1 LSKQTFN
8 AEHLISD
15 RARHIEASGIR
26 AIWEL
31 AQKCTDPID
40 LSIGQ
45 PDFQVSE
52 EIKNAAIDAIK
63 SDQNGYSKTVGIE
76 SLVERITSYCND
88 SFGWDCS
95 DAGSESVMV
104 TSGTAGA
111 LTLACLAI
119 LNPDDE
125 LIIPDPYFLIYPT
138 LATIAGAKAVRCL
151 SYPSFKM
158 TVESIEQCITPK
170 TKAVILNSP
179 SNPTGV
185 VYKDEEVKAIV
196 ECCESHGILL
206 ITDEIYDEFVFSPAQ
221 FATPASH
228 SRNVLLI
235 RGFGK
240 TYGCTGWR
248 LGYASGPKAIVSEM
262 MKLQQQTYVC
272 APTPLQ
278 HAVVQSFDTDLST
291 LVEQFAKRRD
301 MVVDYLSPVTELAL
315 PEGAFYA
322 FPKVPE
328 HLGVDATGFVHRCI
342 EENLLLIQ
350 GSIFSSKDTHI
361 RLSFAT
367 PEEKLERGL
376 QKLAH
381 LMK

>member
-1 LSKQTFN
+1 MSTQTFN
-8 AEHLISD
+8 ADHLISD
-15 RARHIEASGIR
+15 RVKHIEASGIR
-26 AIWEL
+26 AIWEM

-45 PDFQVSE
+45 PDFLVPE
-52 EIKNAAIDAIK
+52 AIKSAAIDAITNNC
-63 SDQNGYSKTVGIE
+63 NGYSKTHGIE
-76 SLVERITSYCND
+76 PLVERIASYCAD
-88 SFGWDCS
+88 AFGWDCS
-95 DAGSESVMV
+95 EGGSESLMV

-119 LNPDDE
+119 LNPGDE
-125 LIIPDPYFLIYPT
+125 IIIPDPYFLIYPT
-138 LATIAGAKAVRCL
+138 LATIAGATAVPCL
-151 SYPSFKM
+151 TYPSFKM
-158 TVESIEQCITPK
+158 TVESIKKLITPN

-185 VYKDEEVKAIV
+185 VYTTEEVNALV

-206 ITDEIYDEFVFSPAQ
+206 ITDEIYDEFVFTPATFASPA
-221 FATPASH
+221 TH

-248 LGYASGPKAIVSEM
+248 LGFAAGPKAIISEM

-272 APTPLQ
+272 APTPFQ
-278 HAVVQSFDTDLST
+278 HGVLQSFDTDLSS
-291 LVEQFAKRRD
+291 LVNQFTTRRD
-301 MVVDYLSPVTELAL
+301 MVVDYLSPVTELAT

-322 FPKVPE
+322 FPKVPD
-328 HLGVDATGFVHRCI
+328 HLGISATEFVHRCI
-342 EENLLLIQ
+342 ENDLLVIQ

-367 PEEKLERGL
+367 PDDKLEQGL
-376 QKLAH
+376 TKLAN
-381 LMK
+381 LMQ

>member
-1 LSKQTFN
+1 MSTQTFN
-8 AEHLISD
+8 VAHLISD
-15 RARHIEASGIR
+15 RAKHIEASGIR

-45 PDFQVSE
+45 PDFPVSD
-52 EIKNAAIDAIK
+52 EIKIAAIDAIK

-76 SLVERITSYCND
+76 PLVERITTYCTD
-88 SFGWDCS
+88 AFGWDCS
-95 DAGSESVMV
+95 HAGSESVMV

-111 LTLACLAI
+111 LTLACLAL
-119 LNPDDE
+119 LNTGDE

-138 LATIAGAKAVRCL
+138 LATVAGAKPVSCL
-151 SYPSFKM
+151 TYPTFKM
-158 TVESIEQCITPK
+158 TVESIEACITPK

-185 VYKDEEVKAIV
+185 VYTEEEVKAIV
-196 ECCESHGILL
+196 ECCESHNILL
-206 ITDEIYDEFVFSPAQ
+206 ITDEIYDEFVFSPAT
-221 FATPASH
+221 FASPASY
-228 SRNVLLI
+228 SKNVLLI

-248 LGYASGPKAIVSEM
+248 LGYAAGPKAIIAEM
-262 MKLQQQTYVC
+262 LKLQQQTYVC

-278 HAVVQSFDTDLST
+278 HAVVQSFDVDLTS

-301 MVVDYLSPVTELAL
+301 MVVDHLSPVTELAM

-328 HLGVDATGFVHRCI
+328 HLGLDATQFVHSCI
-342 EENLLLIQ
+342 EDNLLLIQ
-350 GSIFSSKDTHI
+350 GSIFSSRDTHV

-367 PEEKLERGL
+367 PDDKLERGL
-376 QKLAH
+376 QKLAS

>member
-1 LSKQTFN
+1 MSTQSFN

-15 RARHIEASGIR
+15 RAKQIEASGIR

-31 AQKCTDPID
+31 AQKCTDPVD

-45 PDFQVSE
+45 PDFAVSDA
-52 EIKNAAIDAIK
+52 IKNAAIEAI
-63 SDQNGYSKTVGIE
+63 SADQNGYSKTIGIE
-76 SLVERITSYCND
+76 PLVERVTSYCNE

-95 DAGSESVMV
+95 STGTESVMV

-111 LTLACLAI
+111 LTLACLAL
-119 LNPDDE
+119 LNPGDE

-138 LATIAGAKAVRCL
+138 LATIAGAKPVSCL
-151 SYPSFKM
+151 TYPTFKM
-158 TVESIEQCITPK
+158 TVDSIEACITSK

-185 VYKDEEVKAIV
+185 VYTDEEVKAIV
-196 ECCESHGILL
+196 NCCESHGILL
-206 ITDEIYDEFVFSPAQ
+206 ITDEIYDEFVFTPATFASPAM
-221 FATPASH
+221 H
-228 SRNVLLI
+228 SKNVLLI

-248 LGYASGPKAIVSEM
+248 LGYAAGPKAIIAEM
-262 MKLQQQTYVC
+262 MKIQQQTYVC

-278 HAVVQSFDTDLST
+278 HAVVESFNTDLT
-291 LVEQFAKRRD
+291 ALVKQFEKRRD
-301 MVVDYLSPVTELAL
+301 MVVESLPPVTELTT

-328 HLGVDATGFVHRCI
+328 HLGLNATEFVFRCI

-350 GSIFSSKDTHI
+350 GSIFSSKDTHV

-367 PEEKLERGL
+367 PEEKLECGL
-376 QKLAH
+376 QKLVN

>member
-1 LSKQTFN
+1 MSTQSFS
-8 AEHLISD
+8 AERLISD
-15 RARHIEASGIR
+15 RAKQIEASGIR

-31 AQKCTDPID
+31 AQKCTDPVD

-45 PDFQVSE
+45 PDFKVSDA
-52 EIKNAAIDAIK
+52 IKNAAIEAINA
-63 SDQNGYSKTVGIE
+63 DQNGYSKTIGIE
-76 SLVERITSYCND
+76 PLIERVTAYCNE

-95 DAGSESVMV
+95 STGSESVMV

-111 LTLACLAI
+111 LTLACLAL
-119 LNPDDE
+119 LNPGDE

-138 LATIAGAKAVRCL
+138 LATIAGAKPVSCL
-151 SYPSFKM
+151 TYPTFKM
-158 TVESIEQCITPK
+158 TVESIEACITSK

-185 VYKDEEVKAIV
+185 VYTNEEVKAIV
-196 ECCESHGILL
+196 NCCESHGILL
-206 ITDEIYDEFVFSPAQ
+206 ITDEIYDEFVFAPTTFASPA
-221 FATPASH
+221 TH
-228 SRNVLLI
+228 SKNVLLI

-248 LGYASGPKAIVSEM
+248 LGYAAGPKAIIAEM

-278 HAVVQSFDTDLST
+278 HAVVQSFDTDLT
-291 LVEQFAKRRD
+291 ALVKQFEKRRD
-301 MVVDYLSPVTELAL
+301 MVVEFLMPVTELAT

-328 HLGVDATGFVHRCI
+328 HLGLNATEFVHRCI

-350 GSIFSSKDTHI
+350 GSIFSSKDTHV

-367 PEEKLERGL
+367 PEEKLECGL
-376 QKLAH
+376 QKLVN

>member
-1 LSKQTFN
+1 MSTQTFN
-8 AEHLISD
+8 PEHLISD
-15 RARHIEASGIR
+15 RAKHIEASGIR
-26 AIWEL
+26 AIWAL

-45 PDFQVSE
+45 PDFNVPDL
-52 EIKNAAIDAIK
+52 IKRAAIEAIQ

-76 SLVERITSYCND
+76 ALIERITTYCTE

-95 DAGSESVMV
+95 DEGSEGVMV
-104 TSGTAGA
+104 TTGTAGA
-111 LTLACLAI
+111 LTLACLAL
-119 LNPDDE
+119 LNPGDE

-138 LATIAGAKAVRCL
+138 LATIAGARPVSCL
-151 SYPSFKM
+151 TYPTFKM
-158 TVESIEQCITPK
+158 TAQSIEACITSK

-185 VYKDEEVKAIV
+185 VYTNEEVKVIV

-206 ITDEIYDEFVFSPAQ
+206 ITDEIYDEFVFSPAT
-221 FATPASH
+221 FATPATH
-228 SRNVLLI
+228 SSNVLLI

-248 LGYASGPKAIVSEM
+248 LGYAAGPKAIISEM
-262 MKLQQQTYVC
+262 MKLQQQTFVC

-291 LVEQFAKRRD
+291 LVEQFANRRD
-301 MVVDYLSPVTELAL
+301 MVVDHLSPVTEMAT

-328 HLGVDATGFVHRCI
+328 HLGMNATEFVHRCI

-350 GSIFSSKDTHI
+350 GSIFSSKDTHV

-367 PEEKLERGL
+367 PEDKLERGL
-376 QKLAH
+376 QKLAS